1 MTRHDMNPI
10 HEYELPPLVNSM
22 NVWNSLFTN
31 FHKLLWDLCQE
42 VFFFRERERERER
55 ERTSKEV
62 STYFKI
68 LLFEIESQPMALALD
83 DNSLLSDQDTNR
95 FLV

>member
-1 MTRHDMNPI
+1 MCEIVYLQIFINYSEI
-10 HEYELPPLVNSM
+10 YV
-22 NVWNSLFTN
+22 
-31 FHKLLWDLCQE
+31 KK
-42 VFFFRERERERER
+42 FFFFRERER

-83 DNSLLSDQDTNR
+83 DNSLLSDQDTN
-95 FLV
+95 

>member
-1 MTRHDMNPI
+1 MCEIVYLQIFINYSEI
-10 HEYELPPLVNSM
+10 YV
-22 NVWNSLFTN
+22 
-31 FHKLLWDLCQE
+31 KK
-42 VFFFRERERERER
+42 FFFFYRERER

-68 LLFEIESQPMALALD
+68 LLFEIESQPMTLAFD
-83 DNSLLSDQDTNR
+83 NNSLLLDQDTNR

>member
-1 MTRHDMNPI
+1 MTQHDINPI
-10 HEYELPPLVNSM
+10 REHELPPLVNSM
-22 NVWNSLFTN
+22 DVWNSLFTN

-42 VFFFRERERERER
+42 VFFFFIERER

-83 DNSLLSDQDTNR
+83 DNSLLLDQDTNR

>member
-1 MTRHDMNPI
+1 MCDIVYLQIFINYSEI
-10 HEYELPPLVNSM
+10 YV
-22 NVWNSLFTN
+22 
-31 FHKLLWDLCQE
+31 KK
-42 VFFFRERERERER
+42 FFFFIERER

-83 DNSLLSDQDTNR
+83 DNSLLLDQDTNR

>member
-1 MTRHDMNPI
+1 MSR
-10 HEYELPPLVNSM
+10 S
-22 NVWNSLFTN
+22 
-31 FHKLLWDLCQE
+31 
-42 VFFFRERERERER
+42 FFFFIERER

-83 DNSLLSDQDTNR
+83 DNSLLLDQDTNR